1 LRFGEDVDL
10 VWRMHRAGGRVRYD
24 PGLLVPHFE
33 PQTWPA
39 LLVRRH
45 RYGSSAAPLAI
56 RHPDALVPLVVEPWT
71 VAAIGAVL
79 LRRPGPALA
88 LLAGGC
94 VEEVSM
100 RRRSEL
106 PLRESPAAVI
116 DRAQHSWRALGGYLT
131 RFLGP
136 LVAAALIRRRGA
148 ALAALLLAEPVA
160 DWWSH
165 RRTATDPV
173 THVLGHLAEDVAYG
187 SGVVAGCLRARTAV
201 PLLPR
206 LRRVRVRLS

>member
-1 LRFGEDVDL
+1 
-10 VWRMHRAGGRVRYD
+10 
-24 PGLLVPHFE
+24 LLVPHFE